1 MNTPLKFKD
10 IKWLKLHNES
20 WQFEHLSKWS
30 TESTIIFVSDEEES
44 LPEKEM
50 IQESRMS

>member
-1 MNTPLKFKD
+1 MKYWK
-10 IKWLKLHNES
+10 HNY
-20 WQFEHLSKWS
+20 F
-30 TESTIIFVSDEEES
+30 FVSDEEES